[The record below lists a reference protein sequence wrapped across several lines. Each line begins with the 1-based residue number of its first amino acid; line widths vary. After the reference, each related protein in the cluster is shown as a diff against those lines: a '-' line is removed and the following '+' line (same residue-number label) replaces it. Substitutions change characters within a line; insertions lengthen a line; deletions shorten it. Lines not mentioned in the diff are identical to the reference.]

1 MASTAEVAAAAASA
15 SAAAAAAETKGKG
28 EEGKRKGMGDTGDDL
43 AGSVFAGRGD
53 DYERWLQYLSKEE
66 AAVHA
71 RLRRSPAVAS
81 ATSSSSPSS
90 ARQSFCLVS
99 QEVHCSFI
107 THSSVKIF
115 KHGLGD
121 TKLEQ
126 KDQKLLERLREER
139 KAKIDELKERTNYYL
154 TQKLIQKYDLDPA
167 AKAAAASVLATKLG
181 ADSGRREYVKDEA
194 KSESSQARSSASEV
208 IPSNGLRNRKHTK
221 AKGSSTGNAADD
233 HNTGQVSEAVG
244 DHLEAMEPS
253 RVVGHYQSSGLARK
267 EDFPHVTYCCPHCH
281 ALNMS
286 NQTIGRWSGSNS
298 GQLTSSAQ
306 VSGTNPVADN
316 ELGNQTEG
324 QEIYVE
330 ENSGEGQGIYVEANS
345 G

>member
-1 MASTAEVAAAAASA
+1 WPLRQKLPPRRRRRRRPQRRRRGRVRR
-15 SAAAAAAETKGKG
+15 GRG
-28 EEGKRKGMGDTGDDL
+28 RVWWILGMIWRAL
-43 AGSVFAGRGD
+43 FAGRGD

-181 ADSGRREYVKDEA
+181 ADSGLK
-194 KSESSQARSSASEV
+194 
-208 IPSNGLRNRKHTK
+208 
-221 AKGSSTGNAADD
+221 
-233 HNTGQVSEAVG
+233 VSEAVG

-330 ENSGEGQGIYVEANS
+330 ENSGEGQGIYVEENS

>member
-1 MASTAEVAAAAASA
+1 M
-15 SAAAAAAETKGKG
+15 
-28 EEGKRKGMGDTGDDL
+28 
-43 AGSVFAGRGD
+43 
-53 DYERWLQYLSKEE
+53 
-66 AAVHA
+66 AAVPVQGGGRRA
-71 RLRRSPAVAS
+71 RAPAPFARRGVRNLVVLSILSEVGAVVYAIIM
-81 ATSSSSPSS
+81 TK
-90 ARQSFCLVS
+90 
-99 QEVHCSFI
+99 
-107 THSSVKIF
+107 SVDLDWQMRAIR
-115 KHGLGD
+115 
-121 TKLEQ
+121 

-154 TQKLIQKYDLDPA
+154 TQKLIQ
-167 AKAAAASVLATKLG
+167 
-181 ADSGRREYVKDEA
+181 
-194 KSESSQARSSASEV
+194 
-208 IPSNGLRNRKHTK
+208 HTK

-330 ENSGEGQGIYVEANS
+330 ENSGEGQGIYVEENS
-345 G
+345 GKQPVNVD